1 MTRGKAILVA
11 LDQLLN
17 TLTGGWPD
25 ETLSSL

>member
-1 MTRGKAILVA
+1 MTRGKAILIA

-25 ETLSSL
+25 ERRMKI